1 MYAIELLRL
10 TCEGHFEKMQN
21 FLRVQTKNG
30 EKKLKSVNMVNFISE
45 ILEKYSKMI
54 TEDNDDLGE
63 KILDFLIET
72 I

>member
-1 MYAIELLRL
+1 
-10 TCEGHFEKMQN
+10 
-21 FLRVQTKNG
+21 
-30 EKKLKSVNMVNFISE
+30 MVNFVSE

-54 TEDNDDLGE
+54 TENNDDLGE